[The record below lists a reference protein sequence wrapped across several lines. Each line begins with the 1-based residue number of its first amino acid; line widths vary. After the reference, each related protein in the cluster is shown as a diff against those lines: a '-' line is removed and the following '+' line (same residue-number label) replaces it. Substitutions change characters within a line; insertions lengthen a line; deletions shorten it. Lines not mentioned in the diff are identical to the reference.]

1 MKNFIQKFQV
11 TFIVMISLISLS
23 LTSFAAKN
31 YQAGFNMTDLNS
43 TEDLSELLSYFQIK
57 YDNWIKSVSDLFNEI
72 KKGDC
77 RLSIEN
83 GILHRHVEGVAIK
96 CFYINSQGER
106 FQLFEEKQVFKNGR
120 VREGGHPFVA
130 EKLQFNE
137 SPEQGALRG
146 LAEELQIS
154 GPDVHVISLPKE
166 NKCDTIDCPTY
177 KGIQSTY
184 NTAVFY
190 CEIPDSHYRSFY
202 IEEQED
208 KQTFFSWI
216 KIDNK

>member
-1 MKNFIQKFQV
+1 MKNFIQKILATV
-11 TFIVMISLISLS
+11 IVMLS
-23 LTSFAAKN
+23 LPLTAFAAKN
-31 YQAGFNMTDLNS
+31 YQADFNMTDLKS
-43 TEDLSELLSYFQIK
+43 AEDLIELLSYFQIK
-57 YDNWIKSVSDLFNEI
+57 PDNWIKSVSDLFNEI

-83 GILHRHVEGVAIK
+83 SRLHRHVEGVAIN
-96 CFYINSQGER
+96 CFYTNSQGER
-106 FQLFEEKQVFKNGR
+106 FQLFEEKQVFKNGK
-120 VREGGHPFVA
+120 VRERGHPFVA

-137 SPEQGALRG
+137 SPEHGALRG

-190 CEIPDSHYRSFY
+190 CE
-202 IEEQED
+202 
-208 KQTFFSWI
+208 
-216 KIDNK
+216 

>member
-1 MKNFIQKFQV
+1 MKYFIQKFLTV
-11 TFIVMISLISLS
+11 VIVMMISLS
-23 LTSFAAKN
+23 LTAFSEKK
-31 YQAGFNMTDLNS
+31 YQLDFNMTDLKS
-43 TEDLSELLSYFQIK
+43 PEDLNELLSYFQIK
-57 YDNWIKSVSDLFNEI
+57 PEDWIKSVSDLFTEI
-72 KKGDC
+72 KKGGC
-77 RLSIEN
+77 RLTIEN
-83 GILHRHVEGVAIK
+83 GMLHRHVEGVAIK

-106 FQLFEEKQVFKNGR
+106 FQLFEEKQVFKNGQ
-120 VREGGHPFVA
+120 VRERGHLFVA

-154 GPDVHVISLPKE
+154 GPDVHVISMPEE
-166 NKCDTIDCPTY
+166 NKCNTIDCPTY
-177 KGIQSTY
+177 KGVQSTY
-184 NTAVFY
+184 NTSVFY

-216 KIDNK
+216 KI